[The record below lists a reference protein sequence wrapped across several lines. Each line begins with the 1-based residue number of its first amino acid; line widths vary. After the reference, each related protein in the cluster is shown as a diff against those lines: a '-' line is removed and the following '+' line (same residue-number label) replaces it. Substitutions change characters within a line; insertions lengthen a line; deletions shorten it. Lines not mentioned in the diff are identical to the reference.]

1 MNPESQRILIRG
13 VNWLGDAVMTMPA
26 LQRFREAHPYAHITL
41 LTSEKLADLWKNHA
55 ALNEVLAFQSGETVF
70 QVARRLRQVR
80 YDLALVLPNSP
91 RSALEAFLGR
101 IPQRVGFARPW
112 RNRLLTQAVPPRAEA
127 VPMHKR
133 TTAEIKR
140 LIASAECG
148 VRSAECGVR
157 GSPDHQPSTIN
168 HQPPRVR
175 SAECG
180 TLPSINH
187 QPSTINSPSASP
199 AHQIHDYLHLVAA
212 LGADPTPVPPRLSV
226 SPVEV
231 RRVKLQF
238 LRDLPLDIPWF
249 GLNPGA
255 EYGPAKRWPVDHYVQ
270 AATLLARR
278 TGCGWLVLGGPKDQ
292 PLASEVAD
300 GLRRA
305 AVPMVVNLAG
315 KTTLRELCA
324 VFKACALVLT
334 NDTGPMH
341 LAAAVGTP
349 VIVPF
354 GSTSPELTGPGLP
367 QSPDSPHILLRAA
380 VPCAPCFLRHCP
392 IDFRCMRGISVNQIV
407 EAALTVFKR
416 GQ

>member
-1 MNPESQRILIRG
+1 MNPAPQRILIRG
-13 VNWLGDAVMTMPA
+13 VNWLGDAVMSMPA
-26 LQRFREAHPYAHITL
+26 LQRFRESHPYAHITL

-55 ALNEVLAFQSGETVF
+55 AVNEVLAFQSGETVF
-70 QVARRLRQVR
+70 QVARRLRGGR

-112 RNRLLTQAVPPRAEA
+112 RNRLLTQSVPPRAEA
-127 VPMHKR
+127 VPMQKR

-148 VRSAECGVR
+148 VPSAECGAPPALN
-157 GSPDHQPSTIN
+157 SQPSTLN
-168 HQPPRVR
+168 
-175 SAECG
+175 S
-180 TLPSINH
+180 LP
-187 QPSTINSPSASP
+187 Q

-212 LGADPTPVPPRLSV
+212 LGADPTPVAPRLIV
-226 SPVEV
+226 SPSEV

-238 LRDLPLDIPWF
+238 LRDLPMDIPWF

-292 PLASEVAD
+292 PLASEVAT

-315 KTTLRELCA
+315 KTTLHELCA

-367 QSPDSPHILLRAA
+367 QAPDSPHILLKAA
-380 VPCAPCFLRHCP
+380 VPCAPCFRRHCP
-392 IDFRCMRGISVNQIV
+392 IDFRCLRGISVNQVV
-407 EAALTVFKR
+407 EAALNVFKR
-416 GQ
+416 GK